1 MFDINT
7 IKNLKCLICR
17 QNLVELED
25 REDNKCLTKKDYK
38 RYQYRPKLYFG
49 GVAEC
54 FKFNKNKIKEIN
66 RIFK

>member
-38 RYQYRPKLYFG
+38 RYLRLKLNY
-49 GVAEC
+49 
-54 FKFNKNKIKEIN
+54 KNWLCSIQIKY
-66 RIFK
+66 